1 MSFGENISPLV
12 GRCMIAL
19 LFAITAIDQV
29 REWRDTTIYILSHGV
44 RPAELALAFALVV
57 QLGGALALI
66 LGFRTKLTALVLF
79 IFTVSVSF
87 LFHDFWKIEDAE
99 LARAQMQLFA
109 RNMGIAGGLLLLVG
123 MGAGRWSYDSWRGGD

>member
-29 REWRDTTIYILSHGV
+29 REWRDTIIYILSHGV